1 MKKRSPP
8 HIIADEPFI
17 LKRSVIHHSIIELAR
32 TPLRGAT
39 LVSDVRWDFET
50 TSRKDKPMGATVAD
64 IVKIMNRFV
73 PPWLAEEW
81 DNVGLQ
87 IGDLRWP
94 VRRIWTAL
102 DPTLEVVK
110 AACKED
116 VDLLITHH
124 PLFFRPIK
132 SIDFHSSHGSIIK
145 TASQQQLAIFS
156 AHTNLDIV
164 REGVNDVLARRLGL
178 KSIEILQPYKWEQRF
193 KAGND
198 MVHDISPVTGNP
210 IEHGIGR
217 IGSLGKIRSL
227 SSLALIVKEK
237 LNLDFV
243 KVAGNPE
250 LKVSQV
256 AICSGSGSSLMK
268 IFLASNAQVYI
279 SGDIHYHDARDAE
292 SANRA
297 IIDIGH
303 FASEHLV
310 VEALAQQLAKILPE
324 AGIKVVINACTIE
337 KDPFSIL

>member
-1 MKKRSPP
+1 MS
-8 HIIADEPFI
+8 
-17 LKRSVIHHSIIELAR
+17 
-32 TPLRGAT
+32 T
-39 LVSDVRWDFET
+39 
-50 TSRKDKPMGATVAD
+50 TVAD
-64 IVKIMNRFV
+64 IVKIMNRFA

-102 DPTLEVVK
+102 DPTLEVIN

-132 SIDFHSSHGSIIK
+132 SIDFHSPHGSIIK
-145 TASQQQLAIFS
+145 TAIQHQLAIFS
-156 AHTNLDIV
+156 AHTNLDMV
-164 REGVNDVLARRLGL
+164 RDGVNDVLARRLGL
-178 KSIEILQPYKWEQRF
+178 KSIKILQPHKGEQQF
-193 KAGND
+193 KADGD
-198 MVHDISPVTGNP
+198 MTHDISPAIGNEV
-210 IEHGIGR
+210 EHGIGR
-217 IGSLGKIRSL
+217 IGSLDKTRRL
-227 SSLALIVKEK
+227 TSLAVIIKEK
-237 LNLDFV
+237 LNLNFV

-250 LKVSQV
+250 LKISQV

-268 IFLASNAQVYI
+268 AFLASNAQVYI

-303 FASEHLV
+303 FASEHLM

-324 AGIKVVINACTIE
+324 EEIKAAIKACTIE

>member
-1 MKKRSPP
+1 
-8 HIIADEPFI
+8 
-17 LKRSVIHHSIIELAR
+17 
-32 TPLRGAT
+32 
-39 LVSDVRWDFET
+39 
-50 TSRKDKPMGATVAD
+50 MGATVAD
-64 IVKIMNRFV
+64 IVKIMNRFA

-94 VRRIWTAL
+94 VRSIWTAL

-110 AACKED
+110 AACKEN

-132 SIDFHSSHGSIIK
+132 SIDFHSPHGSIIK
-145 TASQQQLAIFS
+145 TAIHHQLSVFS
-156 AHTNLDIV
+156 AHTNLDMV
-164 REGVNDVLARRLGL
+164 RGGVNDVLAGRLGL
-178 KSIEILQPYKWEQRF
+178 KCIEILQPHKGEQQF
-193 KAGND
+193 KADDD
-198 MVHDISPVTGNP
+198 MTHDISPVIGNE

-217 IGSLGKIRSL
+217 IGSLDKTRSL
-227 SSLALIVKEK
+227 TALAVIVKEK
-237 LNLDFV
+237 LNLNFV
-243 KVAGNPE
+243 KVTGNPE
-250 LKVSQV
+250 LKISQV

-268 IFLASNAQVYI
+268 AFLASNAQIYI

-303 FASEHLV
+303 FASEHLM
-310 VEALAQQLAKILPE
+310 VEALSHQLAKILPE
-324 AGIKVVINACTIE
+324 AGIKAAIKACTIE